1 MQDYNYLFSNTFEIT
16 IELSCCKYPP
26 EEKLAHEWRRNKISM
41 VKYLQSVHMG
51 VKGIVRD
58 RNNKTVEGAFVCVE
72 GNDKAVLTTQQGE
85 YWRLLL
91 PGAYL
96 VYAKA
101 PSGEYSQFQHIDI
114 VVDRVL
120 RLDLII
126 DQPNIIPSSQTTTSR
141 SSTIRSNTDSNVISS
156 STNHTSTHIISSRN
170 TQFTTCAPSS
180 AMSKKHWTILIVI
193 YHFVV
198 CISVI

>member
-1 MQDYNYLFSNTFEIT
+1 M
-16 IELSCCKYPP
+16 
-26 EEKLAHEWRRNKISM
+26 
-41 VKYLQSVHMG
+41 
-51 VKGIVRD
+51 
-58 RNNKTVEGAFVCVE
+58 E
-72 GNDKAVLTTQQGE
+72 GNDKAVRTTQQGE

-101 PSGEYSQFQHIDI
+101 PSGEYSQFQYIDI
-114 VVDRVL
+114 VVDQVL
-120 RLDLII
+120 RLDLTI
-126 DQPNIIPSSQTTTSR
+126 DQPKIIPSSPTTTFR
-141 SSTIRSNTDSNVISS
+141 RSTIRNHTDSSVISS
-156 STNHTSTHIISSRN
+156 STNNTSAPIVSSRN
-170 TQFTTCAPSS
+170 TQFTTCTPSS